1 MKLALIGTHGVG
13 KTTLAFEICAQ
24 LKIAGYSVELVTEIA
39 RRSPFPVNEG
49 TTLESQLW
57 ILHQQ
62 IATELEMTPRAQYVV
77 CDRAVIDNYAYLL
90 NKFERQSYLE
100 PMLAKW
106 LTTYDLLIYVP
117 LKDGGIPADG
127 FRSENVEFQLMIDA
141 RVRALTGTSP
151 FMEHIKEVVRLDP
164 NTIGRQHY
172 AKFVVQEILPRH
184 NPYLPERL
192 LSSQEAES

>member
-62 IATELEMTPRAQYVV
+62 IATELEMSYRAQYVV
-77 CDRAVIDNYAYLL
+77 CDRAVIDNYAYLS
-90 NKFERQSYLE
+90 NKFDRQWHLE
-100 PMLAKW
+100 PMLAHW
-106 LTTYDLLIYVP
+106 LQTYDLLIYVP
-117 LKDGGIPADG
+117 LCNGGIQPDG
-127 FRSENVEFQLMIDA
+127 FRSENVDFQRTIDA

-151 FMEHIKEVVRLDP
+151 FVDHIPEVVRLDP
-164 NTIGRQHY
+164 EKIGRDHY
-172 AKFVVQEILPRH
+172 AEFVVREVLPRH
-184 NPYLPERL
+184 NPYLPEHP
-192 LSSQEAES
+192 

>member
-62 IATELEMTPRAQYVV
+62 IAQELEAAPRAQYVV
-77 CDRAVIDNYAYLL
+77 CDRAVIDNYAYLA
-90 NKFERQSYLE
+90 NKFDRQFHLE
-100 PMLAKW
+100 PMLSQWMKS
-106 LTTYDLLIYVP
+106 YDFLIYIP
-117 LKDGGIPADG
+117 LRNGEIPADG
-127 FRSENVEFQLMIDA
+127 FRSENLEFQRTIDR
-141 RVRALTGTSP
+141 RVRGLVRTSP
-151 FMEHIKEVVRLDP
+151 FAERLNELVDLEAAGV
-164 NTIGRQHY
+164 TREHY
-172 AKFVVQEILPRH
+172 AQYIVKEILPRH
-184 NPYLPERL
+184 NPYLPSREMSNAKL
-192 LSSQEAES
+192 